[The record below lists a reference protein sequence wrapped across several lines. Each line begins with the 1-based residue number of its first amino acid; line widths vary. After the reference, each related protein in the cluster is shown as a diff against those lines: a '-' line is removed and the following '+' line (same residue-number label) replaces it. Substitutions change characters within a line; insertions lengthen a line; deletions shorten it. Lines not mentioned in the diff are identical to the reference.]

1 MSPRSFHSRHRE
13 NTTKIWR
20 LPFFPILVSNWY
32 RQVKTSR
39 RKSKGHLLFRPC
51 WTISEKRAFACSEFC
66 LYCGNASILLGTT
79 LGKYQASSITH
90 SKLSSILVHAHMSSI
105 LVLVQS
111 SYLGPNRL
119 PVDTND
125 RWYWAMQDR
134 LFSQQ
139 PEISTNL
146 GRISEQRDKIS
157 EITTYLFH
165 WRSVFITRLATTSKH
180 KHNLKRDGQQG
191 KASFLDKWQHQ

>member
-90 SKLSSILVHAHMSSI
+90 SKLSSILVHAHLSSI
-105 LVLVQS
+105 LVLVKHTCTCPLVKHTCTCPLVKHTCTCPIVIPWTKSAS
-111 SYLGPNRL
+111 S
-119 PVDTND
+119 
-125 RWYWAMQDR
+125 W
-134 LFSQQ
+134 
-139 PEISTNL
+139 
-146 GRISEQRDKIS
+146 
-157 EITTYLFH
+157 
-165 WRSVFITRLATTSKH
+165 H
-180 KHNLKRDGQQG
+180 K
-191 KASFLDKWQHQ
+191 W